1 MPAWACSVSVMGAGR
16 RFTHGYIGSCIVVS
30 GKWLAALAAVMVLSG
45 LPVVAG
51 AQIYKWVDANGKV
64 QFGNVPPPSGA
75 EQIKGAASPAEKAPE
90 AAVKPTT
97 EAAPAEPSAF
107 KSADIVGRWYMKND
121 EETLDWTFK
130 ADGSFAGTL
139 VDSMGTGRS
148 AGSWELKGDTLRV
161 VTRNTF
167 KDGFSGNGER
177 EATERSEYTLL
188 GVEAGSLKLL
198 PDQSLFKRPPYTFIK
213 R

>member
-1 MPAWACSVSVMGAGR
+1 M
-16 RFTHGYIGSCIVVS
+16 VS
-30 GKWLAALAAVMVLSG
+30 GKWLGALVAVMVLSG
-45 LPVVAG
+45 LSSGAG
-51 AQIYKWVDANGKV
+51 AQIYKWVDADGKV
-64 QFGNVPPPSGA
+64 QFGNVPPPNGA
-75 EQIKGAASPAEKAPE
+75 EQIKGAAASPAEKPP
-90 AAVKPTT
+90 AVGADPSADTG
-97 EAAPAEPSAF
+97 AAEPSSF
-107 KSADIVGRWYMKND
+107 KSADVVGRWYMKND

-148 AGSWELKGDTLRV
+148 AGTWELKGDTLRV

-167 KDGFSGNGER
+167 KDGFSGDGER
-177 EATERSEYTLL
+177 VVSERSEYTLL